1 MPKVTSTL
9 STSPP
14 KQHNALTSRIGVW
27 VQRRK
32 HWEAFLRGEGK
43 HTPGLPCLALRAAL
57 ALSAPET
64 VDSDSGHAQFSWSTH
79 EPKSHWSPA
88 AVRPCC
94 ASPRTRIADSS
105 CRSQGRGA
113 GLSLGPHAPPVAL
126 KLENKA
132 PAEGIERPLQ
142 GRRSLGRSVWSPARS
157 LRPPGRTC
165 SAALGR
171 HTAAL
176 TSGARGHC
184 RRVNPLYAGR
194 RLLPA
199 AAPSPSVNDP
209 IRDTR
214 RGWSTVP
221 AARSRHLVPP
231 HRPGVSP
238 WTRRGHTS
246 CPPRC
251 GSPNCVASRSHV
263 AHRRWGAR

>member
-1 MPKVTSTL
+1 MLSSFCFTTSLPRRSSYKTAPEL
-9 STSPP
+9 ESGS
-14 KQHNALTSRIGVW
+14 KGESIG
-27 VQRRK
+27 RRFYAVR
-32 HWEAFLRGEGK
+32 ES
-43 HTPGLPCLALRAAL
+43 TPGPLCLALHAAL
-57 ALSAPET
+57 ALSALET
-64 VDSDSGHAQFSWSTH
+64 VDSDSDHAHFSWSTP
-79 EPKSHWSPA
+79 ELKSHWSPA
-88 AVRPCC
+88 AVRPRS
-94 ASPRTRIADSS
+94 ASPRTLIADSN

-142 GRRSLGRSVWSPARS
+142 GRGSLGRSVWAPARS

-184 RRVNPLYAGR
+184 RRVNPLYAAR

-199 AAPSPSVNDP
+199 AAPPPSVKDP

-221 AARSRHLVPP
+221 AARSPHLVPP
-231 HRPGVSP
+231 YPPGVSP
-238 WTRRGHTS
+238 STRRGHSS

-263 AHRRWGAR
+263 AHSRWAAR